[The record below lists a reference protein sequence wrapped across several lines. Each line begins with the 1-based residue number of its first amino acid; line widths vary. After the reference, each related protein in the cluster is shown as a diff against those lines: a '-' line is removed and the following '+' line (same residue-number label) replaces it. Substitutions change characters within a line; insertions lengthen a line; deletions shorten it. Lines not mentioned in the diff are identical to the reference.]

1 MEDNTNITTNQ
12 GQESVSVTPQ
22 SSTPENPTSDL
33 KINSNLR
40 AGTDTDLESDMITDA
55 ANNAANLINQQNG
68 GG

>member
-40 AGTDTDLESDMITDA
+40 AGTDTDLESDTIINA
-55 ANNAANLINQQNG
+55 ANAAANLINNSNAR
-68 GG
+68 

>member
-1 MEDNTNITTNQ
+1 MEDNTNTTTNQ

-40 AGTDTDLESDMITDA
+40 AGTDTDLESDMITNGA
-55 ANNAANLINQQNG
+55 NAAADLIHQLNG
-68 GG
+68 R